1 MLNGLSNVDKREG
14 YGPYDDL
21 DAIPRVLKEKPVYM
35 RGSAGV
41 TLRSARLD
49 NNVGLMEEGEE
60 QSASGYFSDSTQRR
74 MVQILAEMNVQV
86 PRMATGRICDT
97 LDRLKQ
103 DIVRLILLRVV
114 ECVGSDG
121 QKYFA
126 QNDYKPP
133 VSSQMMYPNTDTKV
147 RN

>member
-41 TLRSARLD
+41 TLRSARFD

-103 DIVRLILLRVV
+103 DIVRLILLRVM

-133 VSSQMMYPNTDTKV
+133 VSSQMMYPNADTKV

>member
-41 TLRSARLD
+41 TLRSARFD

-103 DIVRLILLRVV
+103 DIVRLILLRVM

>member
-103 DIVRLILLRVV
+103 DIVRLILLRVM

-133 VSSQMMYPNTDTKV
+133 VSSQMMYPNADTKV

>member
-1 MLNGLSNVDKREG
+1 MLTGLSNMDKREG

-21 DAIPRVLKEKPVYM
+21 DAIPRVLKEDPVYV

-41 TLRSARLD
+41 TLRSARFD
-49 NNVGLMEEGEE
+49 NNVRMMENTEE
-60 QSASGYFSDSTQRR
+60 QSASGYFADSTQRR
-74 MVQILAEMNVQV
+74 VVQILAEMNVQV

-97 LDRLKQ
+97 LDRLNQ
-103 DIVRLILLRVV
+103 DIVRLILLRVQKCGKV
-114 ECVGSDG
+114 DE

-133 VSSQMMYPNTDTKV
+133 LNSQMMYSSTDTKV
-147 RN
+147 R